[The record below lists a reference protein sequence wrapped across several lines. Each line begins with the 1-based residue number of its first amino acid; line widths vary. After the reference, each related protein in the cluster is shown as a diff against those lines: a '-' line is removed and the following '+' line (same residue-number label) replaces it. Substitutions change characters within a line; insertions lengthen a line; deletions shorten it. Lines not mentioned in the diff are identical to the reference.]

1 MPKMEVEFRFLV
13 EIDTEE
19 IDDEFIKKHAGVVKE
34 IGAMLNDRVGKVSR
48 VAIVNIIKD
57 E

>member
-1 MPKMEVEFRFLV
+1 MQVEFRFLV

-19 IDDEFIKKHAGVVKE
+19 IDDELIKKHAGVVKE